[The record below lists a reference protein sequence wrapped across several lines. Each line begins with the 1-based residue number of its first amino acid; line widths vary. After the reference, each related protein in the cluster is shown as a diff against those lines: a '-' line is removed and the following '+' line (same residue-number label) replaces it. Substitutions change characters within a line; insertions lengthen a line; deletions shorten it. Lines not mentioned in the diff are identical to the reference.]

1 MSIDSYALVSASNL
15 VLDIALWDGVTTWT
29 RPASVAQTIQLNPGE
44 DCGVGYTYVF
54 GGTPR
59 FVAPAATTPA
69 EVLLNDID
77 YVVGTTRSSLGTGRV
92 ATSSTSIT
100 VDKGKTNEIEFQ
112 RAALT
117 GDVTAS
123 ANSNA
128 TTIASNAVTYAKMQD
143 VSAASRLLG
152 RGDSGSGDPQE
163 ITLGSGLTMTG
174 TTLSSSGGGGVS
186 DGDKGDIT
194 VSGGGTTWTI
204 DNGAVTLAKLQ
215 NITTERLLGRD
226 SPMTGAVEEIA
237 VTGGIEFSDVGS
249 IQIADGGITF
259 AKMQAISA
267 NVLLGNDATGTTVQ
281 EITCTAAGRAILDDA
296 DASAQRTTLGAAAT
310 SHTHGNI
317 SSGGAIGSTDGLVVK
332 TGTSGIV
339 ETLAL
344 PAGKSVLTST
354 SSAGSLAWELA
365 SGLSGVV
372 TINEQTYTAN
382 GTFTKSANCKYVVFE
397 MCGGGGGGGNGTT
410 GGAAGGGGGGGLF
423 MQGVIMSADLGTT
436 TSITIGAGGGAATDG
451 SATILTNDTTSTIIA
466 QVNGGRGNS
475 PSGYTIIGSV
485 LLGAFGSGG
494 STNAGAGRH
503 GGFGPGGGG
512 AGSNSNSTAGAGGR
526 AFSMLLTSNVASLG
540 GGAAG
545 GATLTN
551 GTNASVT
558 SRGFGEGA
566 GGGGGSTGAGTA
578 GNGGNGTRGSGG
590 GGGGSTTTTGG
601 TGGTGGSGFA
611 RIIEVQVA

>member
-15 VLDIALWDGVTTWT
+15 VLDVALWDGVTTWT

-44 DCGVGYTYVF
+44 DCGAGYTYVF

-143 VSAASRLLG
+143 VSAASKLLG

-163 ITLGSGLTMTG
+163 ITLGTGLTMTG
-174 TTLSSSGGGGVS
+174 TTLSASGGGSGTVTS
-186 DGDKGDIT
+186 IT
-194 VSGGGTTWTI
+194 AGTGLTGGTITTSGTI
-204 DNGAVTLAKLQ
+204 AADIGTGATQVAAGNHAHG
-215 NITTERLLGRD
+215 NITT
-226 SPMTGAVEEIA
+226 
-237 VTGGIEFSDVGS
+237 
-249 IQIADGGITF
+249 DG
-259 AKMQAISA
+259 K
-267 NVLLGNDATGTTVQ
+267 
-281 EITCTAAGRAILDDA
+281 
-296 DASAQRTTLGAAAT
+296 
-310 SHTHGNI
+310 
-317 SSGGAIGSTDGLVVK
+317 IGSTDGLVVK
-332 TGTSGIV
+332 TGTSGAV

-354 SSAGSLAWELA
+354 ASAGSLAWELA

-372 TINEQTYTAN
+372 TVIEHTFTTS
-382 GTFTKSANCKYVVFE
+382 GTFTQNAACKYVLVE
-397 MCGGGGGGGNGTT
+397 MCGGGGGGGNGTAN
-410 GGAAGGGGGGGLF
+410 GAAGIGGCGGLYWS
-423 MQGVIMSADLGTT
+423 GTIASGDLGTST
-436 TSITIGAGGGAATDG
+436 TVTIGAGGGAGVDG
-451 SATILTNDTTSTIIA
+451 SATILTNATTSIVLA
-466 QVNGGRGNS
+466 EVNGGRGA
-475 PSGYTIIGSV
+475 SGSNYTVHGV
-485 LLGAFGSGG
+485 ATTNAFGSGG
-494 STNAGAGRH
+494 SANGSGGRH

-512 AGSNSNSTAGAGGR
+512 GGHNNSTSGTAGGR
-526 AFSMLLTSNVASLG
+526 ACSMQITSLNPSVG

-545 GATLTN
+545 GTASGN
-551 GTNASVT
+551 GSNASVT
-558 SRGFGEGA
+558 VRGFGEGA
-566 GGGGGSTGAGTA
+566 GGGGGRAGTSGSV
-578 GNGGNGTRGSGG
+578 GNGGNGIRGSGG
-590 GGGGSTTTTGG
+590 GGGGASTTAGG
-601 TGGTGGSGFA
+601 TGGTGGNGFV
-611 RIIEVQVA
+611 RIVEVRVA